1 MGEKTIDRKNETKN
15 TGANLMGFGGG
26 GGGQLTPHVHN
37 SVPLQ
42 GGPLDFTNNTIAS
55 LTAGSTT
62 FSDGAALQELV
73 IGNAAEVLTVNGA
86 GTAPEWAVT
95 SGGAGELCYGVI
107 NLDEDGLRN
116 DLPLYGVQ
124 IDDGSSPVFGKTLT
138 DVSFWLRKVGN
149 PTGDGEVRIYNSSG
163 ALQATSDSPTTWAAL
178 TGGWVKYTFTFAAP
192 HTIAVGDR
200 IVIGGGTT
208 GIGQEVSFYGDQSS
222 SETTFQSLVY
232 YTTSTATWAQWNGGT
247 SGARWCW
254 TA

>member
-1 MGEKTIDRKNETKN
+1 MSF
-15 TGANLMGFGGG
+15 GAGGG
-26 GGGQLTPHVHN
+26 GALPNHQHTNIPLT
-37 SVPLQ
+37 
-42 GGPLDFTNNTIAS
+42 GGPLDFANTTIAS

-62 FSDGAALQELV
+62 FSNGAALQELV
-73 IGNAAEVLTVNGA
+73 VGNAAEVLTVNGA
-86 GTAPEWAVT
+86 GTAPEWAVAG
-95 SGGAGELCYGVI
+95 GGAGELCYEVI

-149 PTGDGEVRIYNSSG
+149 PTGDGYVYIYNSSG

-178 TGGWVKYTFTFAAP
+178 TGAWEKYTFNIS
-192 HTIAVGDR
+192 HTVAVGDR

-232 YTTSTATWAQWNGGT
+232 YTTSTATWTQWNGGT